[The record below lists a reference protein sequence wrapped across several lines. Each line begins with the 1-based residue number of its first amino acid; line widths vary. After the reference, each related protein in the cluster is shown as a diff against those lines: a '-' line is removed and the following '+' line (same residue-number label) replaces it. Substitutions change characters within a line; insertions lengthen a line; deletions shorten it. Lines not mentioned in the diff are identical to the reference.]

1 MKVLKRLLCG
11 VLIAALLLP
20 AAMAAPSE
28 SSFPDTQGHW
38 AQEQIEA
45 AVQSGWVNGYPDG
58 TFRPNATI
66 TRAEFVK
73 MLLEA
78 ANVYPNSGTT
88 SWLKNQNK
96 TNQGPLNDMANH
108 WLTKAELTD
117 AALATGIVVAD
128 DYYKHNFQPEQTI
141 ARYEIALMADR
152 ALGLVYPATHQENI
166 DLAFTDKSSIQ
177 DWMLGYIKEATD
189 LGILKGYPDGS
200 FGPKKTA
207 TRAEAVVIVSRVIGE
222 MNKGLQ
228 KRSLTVVFQNDS
240 NDPPHTTKVAKNIT
254 YLDIDDTIYIPARL
268 LLQSWYTVC
277 NDYDS
282 YGFYIDPAAWDPITQ
297 RVGIIPGTFEI
308 STFYPGTTSY
318 NFNCSQYSVYSYGRE
333 EDLLYQFVA
342 PARMVAGEVMIPMY
356 SETGDSGWKSS
367 YDSNTKTLTIS
378 LGMPVEHPIS

>member
-1 MKVLKRLLCG
+1 MKLFKRLLCG

-207 TRAEAVVIVSRVIGE
+207 TRAEAVAIISRVLNE
-222 MNKGLQ
+222 MNKGLN
-228 KRSLTVVFQNDS
+228 KSSLSFVCEYNSFY
-240 NDPPHTTKVAKNIT
+240 PPHALRVIRNLD
-254 YLDIDDTIYIPARL
+254 YLDIDGMIYISARV
-268 LLQSWYTVC
+268 LLQTWEMLYTDRDRYGNY
-277 NDYDS
+277 NDS
-282 YGFYIDPAAWDPITQ
+282 PQWDPISQ
-297 RVGIIPGTFEI
+297 CLSVSLNGYDV
-308 STFYPGTTSY
+308 STFYPGSVGY
-318 NFNCSQYSVYSYGRE
+318 NFDDSEIRAFPDENLT
-333 EDLLYQFVA
+333 LLNHFIA
-342 PARMVAGEVMIPMY
+342 PARMVYGEIMIPVY
-356 SETGDSGWKSS
+356 SETENTGWDCTYK
-367 YDSNTKTLTIS
+367 NHTLTM
-378 LGMPVEHPIS
+378 LLPEVVEHPFS

>member
-11 VLIAALLLP
+11 ALIAALLLP

-73 MLLEA
+73 MLLSA
-78 ANVYPNSGTT
+78 TKMTPNYSRVQWMM
-88 SWLKNQNK
+88 SKNK

-108 WLTKAELTD
+108 WLTKQELTD

-128 DYYKHNFQPEQTI
+128 DYYKHNFQPEQAI

-166 DLAFTDKSSIQ
+166 NLAFTDKSSIQ
-177 DWMLGYIKEATD
+177 DWMLGYVKEATD

-207 TRAEAVVIVSRVIGE
+207 TRAEAVAIISRVLNE
-222 MNKGLQ
+222 MNKGLN
-228 KRSLTVVFQNDS
+228 KSSLSFVCEYNSFY
-240 NDPPHTTKVAKNIT
+240 PPHALRVIRNLD
-254 YLDIDDTIYIPARL
+254 YLDIDGMIYISARV
-268 LLQSWYTVC
+268 LLQTWEMLYTDRDRYGNY
-277 NDYDS
+277 NDS
-282 YGFYIDPAAWDPITQ
+282 PQWDPISQ
-297 RVGIIPGTFEI
+297 CLSVSLNGYDV
-308 STFYPGTTSY
+308 STFYPGSVGY
-318 NFNCSQYSVYSYGRE
+318 NFDDSEMRAFPDENLT
-333 EDLLYQFVA
+333 LLNHFIA
-342 PARMVAGEVMIPMY
+342 PARMVYGEIMIPVY
-356 SETGDSGWKSS
+356 SETENTGWDCTYK
-367 YDSNTKTLTIS
+367 NHTLTM
-378 LGMPVEHPIS
+378 LLLEVVEHPFS